1 MPHESASQFI
11 LGSDEY
17 IVLRFLEN
25 WPKSFVSETE
35 ISRRADGKRRYMED
49 PGWASGALARL
60 TELKLIELDNL
71 GRYRVNAHPAKKCI
85 KTKRFI
91 SPRLREIL
99 KRAGYCANCFYKDCA
114 A

>member
-1 MPHESASQFI
+1 MPHKSASQLT

-25 WPKSFVSETE
+25 WPESFVSETE
-35 ISRRADGKRRYMED
+35 IARRADGKKRYLED
-49 PGWASGALARL
+49 PDWASGVLGELA
-60 TELKLIELDNL
+60 ELKLIEQDNL

-85 KTKRFI
+85 KTQQFI

-99 KRAGYCANCFYKDCA
+99 KRAGYCANCLYKDCVA
-114 A
+114 